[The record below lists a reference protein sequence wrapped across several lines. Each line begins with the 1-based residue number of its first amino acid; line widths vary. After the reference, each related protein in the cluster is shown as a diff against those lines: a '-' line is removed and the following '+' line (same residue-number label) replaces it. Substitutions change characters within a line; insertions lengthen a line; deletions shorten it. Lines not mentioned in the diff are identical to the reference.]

1 MSAAVQDVELVCSE
15 LAKLAQRCCN
25 GRLVVVLDGSSYL
38 PPQDDKKEAEGDK
51 GEGQEKEEADGGKEG
66 QPLSAVLKALR
77 SVKAPG
83 SRSEKKKDE

>member
-1 MSAAVQDVELVCSE
+1 MCSE

-38 PPQDDKKEAEGDK
+38 PPQDDNKEKEEAEGDK
-51 GEGQEKEEADGGKEG
+51 GEGQEG